1 MTVAALDRGALAATL
16 ERVGADGWLLY
27 DFLHLNP
34 VATRVLGLGG
44 LGKRRLF
51 VWLPAEGKPVAV
63 AHRIEL
69 QPLEGFPGEVR
80 PYAAWQELH
89 DALGAVVRG
98 KRVAMEVFPDD
109 AVPYLDRVPAG
120 VVQLVEKLG
129 GTVVPS
135 AELVTRFAAGWSSA
149 ERADHEAAAELLA
162 GIARATL
169 AEVVHQAGRAREYG
183 VQQRVLERMRD
194 EGLETSD
201 PPIVAFGAHAANP
214 HYEPSAERD
223 VVLEPGQVVLLD
235 LWGGRSLD
243 TVFADQTWM
252 GFAGSTPPE
261 EVQRVWEIVRDARDA
276 VIEHLRRAHAAGESV
291 TGAALDTTARN
302 HIVQHGYGEFFV
314 HRTGHSIDTELHG
327 SGPHL
332 DAFETND
339 VRELVP
345 GIGFSVEPGIY
356 LPGRFGVRS
365 EVNVM
370 LLHDGP
376 VVTPREPQNRL
387 ITV

>member
-1 MTVAALDRGALAATL
+1 VTVAGIDRAALADTL
-16 ERVGADGWLLY
+16 KRVGADGWLLY
-27 DFLHLNP
+27 DFLHANP

-51 VWLPAEGKPVAV
+51 VWLPAQGNPVAV

-69 QPLEGFPGEVR
+69 QPMEDFPGEVR

-89 DALGAVVRG
+89 DALGGVVRG
-98 KRVAMEVFPDD
+98 RRVAMEVFPED

-149 ERADHEAAAELLA
+149 ERKDHEAAAELLA
-162 GIARATL
+162 DIARTTL
-169 AEVVHQAGRAREYG
+169 AEVLRQPGKAEEYA
-183 VQQRVLERMRD
+183 VQQQVLERMRGR
-194 EGLETSD
+194 GLQTTD
-201 PPIVAFGAHAANP
+201 PPIVAFGANAANA
-214 HYEPSAERD
+214 HYEPSADRR
-223 VVLEPGQVVLLD
+223 VVLEANQVVLLD
-235 LWGGRSLD
+235 LWGGRSLQ

-252 GFAGSTPPE
+252 GFAGSAPPDD
-261 EVQRVWEIVRDARDA
+261 VRRVWEIVRDARDTA
-276 VIEHLRRAHAAGESV
+276 IEHLRRAHAAGESV
-291 TGAALDTTARN
+291 TGAALDAAARA
-302 HIVQHGYGEFFV
+302 HITEHGYGEYFI
-314 HRTGHSIDTELHG
+314 HRLGHSIDTELHG

-332 DAFETND
+332 DGFETND
-339 VRELVP
+339 VRQLVP

-356 LPGRFGVRS
+356 LPGKFGVRS

-370 LLHDGP
+370 LLEEGP
-376 VVTPREPQNRL
+376 VVTPREPQARL
-387 ITV
+387 LTA